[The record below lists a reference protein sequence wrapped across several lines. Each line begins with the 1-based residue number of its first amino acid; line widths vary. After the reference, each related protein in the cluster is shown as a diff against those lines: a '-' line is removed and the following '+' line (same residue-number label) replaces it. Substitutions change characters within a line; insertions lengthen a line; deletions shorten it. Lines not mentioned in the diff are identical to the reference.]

1 MQPSPRAFNIA
12 AAGFVLAV
20 LPALVDRSL
29 WVWWVLAWGALGV
42 AMVLDAVFA
51 PRRRQL
57 QLQVSAPPQV
67 GVGDAIVLR
76 LQLLN
81 GTRGMTDPWLALE
94 LRGVLASPAPVRL
107 ATPAAPL
114 ELQLTTSRRGKLK
127 LRRVWLRYAGPL
139 GLMRR
144 TVAIEER
151 VVVVVVPNVAQVKR
165 QALGFFHSRE
175 QRLGMRVERFQGDGT
190 EFDMLREFS
199 AGMDHRTIDWK
210 ASARHG
216 ALLSRK
222 YRVERNREVV
232 LAIDTGR
239 LMAEPLAGLPR
250 LDHALHAALLLAYF
264 TSRAGDRVRLFC
276 FGERPL
282 GASAACSGRTGF
294 QALAAML
301 SDVEYSEGETNFTWG
316 LTDLCTRLT
325 RRCLVIVLT
334 DFTDSISAELLQ
346 ENVRRLAERHLV
358 AFVTFRDPLLRELTD
373 REPATLADLN
383 RAIAA
388 DELERE
394 RVAVLSALRRRGIF
408 CLDAPPAEVG
418 VQLVNRYL
426 EIKRRELM

>member
-1 MQPSPRAFNIA
+1 MHPSPRAFNIA
-12 AAGFVLAV
+12 AVGFVLAV
-20 LPALVDRSL
+20 LPALLSSSL
-29 WVWWVLAWGALGV
+29 WVWWVIAWGVLGT

-51 PRRRQL
+51 ARKHQL
-57 QLQVSAPPQV
+57 SLRVSAPPQV
-67 GVGDAIVLR
+67 GVGDPI
-76 LQLLN
+76 LLEIHLMS
-81 GTRGMTDPWLALE
+81 GVRGMTDVWLALD
-94 LRGVLASPAPVRL
+94 LSGVVPSPAPVRL
-107 ATPAAPL
+107 TAPAEPL
-114 ELQLTTSRRGKLK
+114 EVRLATSRRGKLK
-127 LRRVWLRYAGPL
+127 LRRIWLRYAGPL

-144 TVAIEER
+144 TVAIEESAR
-151 VVVVVVPNVAQVKR
+151 VLVVPNVDRVR
-165 QALGFFHSRE
+165 SLALGFFRSRE
-175 QRLGMRVERFQGDGT
+175 QRLGMRVERFQGDGS
-190 EFDMLREFS
+190 EFDMLREF
-199 AGMDHRTIDWK
+199 APGMDNRTIDWK

-216 ALLSRK
+216 TLLSRK
-222 YRVERNREVV
+222 HRIERNREIV

-239 LMAEPLAGLPR
+239 LMAEPLGGLPR

-264 TSRAGDRVRLFC
+264 TARAGDRVRLFC
-276 FGERPL
+276 FGEKPL

-301 SDVEYSEGETNFTWG
+301 SDVEYSDGETNFTWG

-358 AFVTFRDPLLRELTD
+358 AFVTFRDPQLAELAD

-394 RVAVLSALRRRGIF
+394 RGAVLSALRRRGIF

>member
-1 MQPSPRAFNIA
+1 MQPSPRTFNIA
-12 AAGFVLAV
+12 AVGFVLAV
-20 LPALVDRSL
+20 LPALVSQSL
-29 WVWWVLAWGALGV
+29 WVWWLIAWGALGV
-42 AMVLDAVFA
+42 AMIFDAVFA
-51 PRRRQL
+51 PRRPQL
-57 QLQVSAPPQV
+57 ELRVSAPEQV
-67 GVGDAIVLR
+67 GVGDPIVL
-76 LQLLN
+76 QLHLLS
-81 GTRGMTDPWLALE
+81 GTRGMTDPWIALE

-107 ATPAAPL
+107 PTPTASL
-114 ELQLTTSRRGKLK
+114 ELQLPTNRRGKLK

-144 TVAIEER
+144 TVVIEETAN
-151 VVVVVVPNVAQVKR
+151 VLVVPNVDRVR
-165 QALGFFHSRE
+165 NQALGFFHSRE
-175 QRLGMRVERFQGDGT
+175 QRLGMRVERLQGDGS

-199 AGMDHRTIDWK
+199 PGMDHRTIDWK

-222 YRVERNREVV
+222 YRVERNREIV

-264 TSRAGDRVRLFC
+264 TARAGDRVRLFC
-276 FGERPL
+276 FGEKPL

-301 SDVEYSEGETNFTWG
+301 SAVEYSEGETNFTWG

-358 AFVTFRDPLLRELTD
+358 AFVTFRDPLLRELAD

-394 RVAVLSALRRRGIF
+394 RVVVLSSLRRRGIF
-408 CLDAPPAEVG
+408 CLDAAPAEVG

-426 EIKRRELM
+426 EIKRKELI

>member
-1 MQPSPRAFNIA
+1 MQPSPRAFNLA

-29 WVWWVLAWGALGV
+29 WIWWIIAWGVLGT
-42 AMVLDAVFA
+42 AMIFDAVFA
-51 PRRRQL
+51 PRQRQL
-57 QLQVSAPPQV
+57 QLRVSAPEQV
-67 GVGDAIVLR
+67 GVGDPIRLE
-76 LQLLN
+76 LQLLS
-81 GTRGMTDPWLALE
+81 GISGMSDPWIALE
-94 LRGVLASPAPVRL
+94 LRGVLPSPAPVKL
-107 ATPAAPL
+107 ASPAAPL
-114 ELQLTTSRRGKLK
+114 ALELPTNRRGKLK
-127 LRRVWLRYAGPL
+127 LLRVWLRYAGPL

-144 TVAIEER
+144 TVAIEETAK
-151 VVVVVVPNVAQVKR
+151 VLVVPNVDRVQR

-175 QRLGMRVERFQGDGT
+175 QRLGMRVERFQGDGS
-190 EFDMLREFS
+190 EFDMLREF
-199 AGMDHRTIDWK
+199 APGMDHRTIDWK

-216 ALLSRK
+216 TLLSRK
-222 YRVERNREVV
+222 YRVERNREIV

-239 LMAEPLAGLPR
+239 LMAEPVAGLPR

-276 FGERPL
+276 FGEKPL

-294 QALAAML
+294 QALSAML

-358 AFVTFRDPLLRELTD
+358 AFVTFRDPLLGELAERDPT
-373 REPATLADLN
+373 TLADLN
-383 RAIAA
+383 RAITA

-394 RVAVLSALRRRGIF
+394 RIAVLSALRRRGIF